1 MLSEN
6 SVYKQNV
13 SQIFQ
18 MVKKKKW
25 DWFEKVIVRFDL

>member
-6 SVYKQNV
+6 SVYKENV

-18 MVKKKKW
+18 MAKKKNG
-25 DWFEKVIVRFDL
+25 IDLKKLL